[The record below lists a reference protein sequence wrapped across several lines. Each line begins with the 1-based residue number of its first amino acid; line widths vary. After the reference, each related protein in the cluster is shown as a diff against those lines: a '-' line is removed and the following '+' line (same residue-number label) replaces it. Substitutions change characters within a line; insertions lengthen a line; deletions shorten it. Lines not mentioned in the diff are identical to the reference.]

1 MKNNNIVRLG
11 GILCLISAIAAGVLA
26 FTNDFTKDKIAEVEL
41 KASLDP
47 AVLEMVMPGSDTF
60 LPYEDTALIDTIKA
74 ENGKFVDLMV
84 PVDGSGNQMG
94 YAIKTLSTVAG
105 FGGDIELFIGVSP
118 EGKITGIAVTQI
130 LETAGLGTKV
140 AEPDFKDQFTGVD
153 ASAEFSDSD
162 YTMISGATIS
172 SKSFT
177 SAVSNA
183 VNIYSQYLN
192 K

>member
-130 LETAGLGTKV
+130 SETAGLGTKV
-140 AEPDFKDQFTGVD
+140 AEPAFKDQFTGKD
-153 ASAEFSDSD
+153 LNAEITESDVN
-162 YTMISGATIS
+162 MISGATIS

>member
-74 ENGKFVDLMV
+74 ENGKFVDLMI

>member
-1 MKNNNIVRLG
+1 MKNNIVKLG
-11 GILCLISAIAAGVLA
+11 GILCLISAIAGGVLA

-47 AVLEMVMPGSDTF
+47 AVLEAVMPGSDTF
-60 LPYEDTALIDTIKA
+60 LPYEDTTLIDTIKA
-74 ENGKFVDLMV
+74 DNAKFIDIMV

-94 YAIKTLSTVAG
+94 YAIKTLSTVSG

-118 EGKITGIAVTQI
+118 DGKITGIAVTQI
-130 LETAGLGTKV
+130 SETAGLGTKV
-140 AEPDFKDQFTGVD
+140 AEPNFKDQFTGKD
-153 ASAEFSDSD
+153 LNTELSESDVN
-162 YTMISGATIS
+162 MVSGATIS

-177 SAVSNA
+177 SAVNNA

>member
-1 MKNNNIVRLG
+1 MKNNIVKLG
-11 GILCLISAIAAGVLA
+11 GILCLISAIAGGVLA

-47 AVLEMVMPGSDTF
+47 AVLEAVMPGSDTF

-74 ENGKFVDLMV
+74 DNAKFVDIMV

-118 EGKITGIAVTQI
+118 DGKITGIAVTQ
-130 LETAGLGTKV
+130 LSETAGLGTKV
-140 AEPDFKDQFTGVD
+140 AEPNFKDQFTGKVL
-153 ASAEFSDSD
+153 STEIGESD
-162 YTMISGATIS
+162 YTAVSGATIS

-177 SAVSNA
+177 SAVNNA

>member
-26 FTNDFTKDKIAEVEL
+26 FTNDFTKDKIKEVEL
-41 KASLDP
+41 RASLDP

-60 LPYEDTALIDTIKA
+60 LPFEDTALIDTIKA
-74 ENGKFVDLMV
+74 ENGKFVDLMI
-84 PVDGSGNQMG
+84 PVDSSGNQMG

-118 EGKITGIAVTQI
+118 DGKITGIAVTQMS
-130 LETAGLGTKV
+130 ETKGLGTKV
-140 AEPDFKDQFTGVD
+140 EDPEFRDQFKGKDLNVEITENDVNL
-153 ASAEFSDSD
+153 
-162 YTMISGATIS
+162 ISGSTIS

-177 SAVSNA
+177 SAVGNA
-183 VNIYSQYLN
+183 VKIYSQYLN

>member
-1 MKNNNIVRLG
+1 MKNNIVKLG
-11 GILCLISAIAAGVLA
+11 GVLCLISAIAGGVLA

-47 AVLEMVMPGSDTF
+47 AVLEQVMPGSDTF

-74 ENGKFVDLMV
+74 DNAKFVDIMV

-94 YAIKTLSTVAG
+94 YAIKTWSTVSG
-105 FGGDIELFIGVSP
+105 FGGDIELFLGVSP
-118 EGKITGIAVTQI
+118 EGKITGIAVTQ
-130 LETAGLGTKV
+130 LSETAGLGTRV
-140 AEPDFKDQFTGVD
+140 AEPDFKDQFTGKDLTVEI
-153 ASAEFSDSD
+153 SESDVN
-162 YTMISGATIS
+162 MISGATIS

-183 VNIYSQYLN
+183 VNIYKQYLN

>member
-140 AEPDFKDQFTGVD
+140 AEPAFKDQFTGKD
-153 ASAEFSDSD
+153 LNAEITESDVN
-162 YTMISGATIS
+162 MISGATIS